1 MGMKKLCFLVLV
13 LFGSL
18 VTFGQPDPI
27 LPDPPPPPVPLEE
40 EPLVVYEISPEYPGG
55 NEAIFKDIIKN
66 LQYPQFCIDAGVEGK
81 VFIQFIVEKNGK
93 ISNPK
98 VIRQPEGDYG
108 KAMAQEAIRAIRLL
122 KDFTPAMQNGRAVRA
137 YMTLPIVFKLN

>member
-1 MGMKKLCFLVLV
+1 
-13 LFGSL
+13 
-18 VTFGQPDPI
+18 
-27 LPDPPPPPVPLEE
+27 
-40 EPLVVYEISPEYPGG
+40 
-55 NEAIFKDIIKN
+55 
-66 LQYPQFCIDAGVEGK
+66 

-98 VIRQPEGDYG
+98 VLRQPEGDYG